1 MGVQQALGDMDVIA
15 VSDIEPGPLAVEEYR
30 YPDARQLGD
39 ISKIDWNEVGPVD
52 VICGGSPCFPAGA
65 LVLTDRGFTPIENIH
80 VGDRVLTHL
89 GRWKRVLATG
99 SRVADTIILHGQGT
113 DGIECTPNHPFL
125 AAHRR
130 QISTHRNGERY
141 RETRFIED
149 GWIPAA
155 DMTGRMWLNMGESE
169 PLPIPGFD
177 FTGCQVRNI
186 RLTRG
191 LMYFL
196 GRWLG
201 DGWLNIHKRHERR
214 NSIMKKVV
222 VCDSFDKE
230 NELRERLAPSGLH
243 FTITR
248 ERTGVRFCC
257 SSAALYDWIKA
268 NFGEKAYGKR
278 LPSWVYGLNR
288 EWRRALLD
296 GYRDS
301 DGHPTDHGWTAN
313 SVSREL
319 ILGMKA
325 LAASLGHS
333 AGVFSV
339 KKRREY
345 GIIEGRVVN
354 ERPQW
359 QLSVYDRS
367 RKSVICERGY
377 WGHVR
382 SVESGRRNV
391 RVYNLEVEDDN
402 SYTVDGIAVHNCTD
416 VSTAGKR
423 AGMVDGTR
431 SGLWSY
437 QADAVRALKPRII
450 QWENVNGSLSGRAAS
465 RLTVHRRE
473 SWLSRLHAA
482 GLCVCDWPEFDTDPA
497 FKRPS
502 VKAAVRE
509 RLDAAYL
516 PWLLEHECD
525 PATVRCASCGMPVY
539 ERTVDGWRA
548 GDERLDGAPAP
559 CMRALGRVLA
569 DLSRAGY
576 DCVWRVLEAAD
587 VGAPHHRA
595 RVFVTGFRRDLFAR
609 MHPTGD
615 PWASYDADLDVW
627 TTGQADLFGD
637 VDVFDGVWPKSGV
650 MVDGCAYRL
659 PDRMLALTSRPGVP
673 PATPKTSDAD
683 HAGPNQRYGAGD
695 SPLPAMVSGLDDGW
709 VLPTPTASDGMAE
722 NMRSSR
728 WTPGTRH
735 ALDLPRAIGM
745 MRGVNPDGLTPL
757 HTPRASRDAST
768 SENERLLPTPN
779 TMDALP
785 PHADIKALR
794 RSGMGRYANLRDEIS
809 LLPSPIARDGG
820 GGGAMEPER
829 KRAGRH
835 AVTLQDVTEAGGLLP
850 DGTIR

>member
-52 VICGGSPCFPAGA
+52 VICGGSPCQ
-65 LVLTDRGFTPIENIH
+65 
-80 VGDRVLTHL
+80 
-89 GRWKRVLATG
+89 
-99 SRVADTIILHGQGT
+99 S
-113 DGIECTPNHPFL
+113 
-125 AAHRR
+125 
-130 QISTHRNGERY
+130 
-141 RETRFIED
+141 
-149 GWIPAA
+149 
-155 DMTGRMWLNMGESE
+155 M
-169 PLPIPGFD
+169 
-177 FTGCQVRNI
+177 
-186 RLTRG
+186 
-191 LMYFL
+191 
-196 GRWLG
+196 
-201 DGWLNIHKRHERR
+201 
-214 NSIMKKVV
+214 
-222 VCDSFDKE
+222 SF
-230 NELRERLAPSGLH
+230 
-243 FTITR
+243 
-248 ERTGVRFCC
+248 
-257 SSAALYDWIKA
+257 
-268 NFGEKAYGKR
+268 
-278 LPSWVYGLNR
+278 
-288 EWRRALLD
+288 
-296 GYRDS
+296 
-301 DGHPTDHGWTAN
+301 
-313 SVSREL
+313 
-319 ILGMKA
+319 
-325 LAASLGHS
+325 
-333 AGVFSV
+333 
-339 KKRREY
+339 
-345 GIIEGRVVN
+345 
-354 ERPQW
+354 
-359 QLSVYDRS
+359 
-367 RKSVICERGY
+367 
-377 WGHVR
+377 
-382 SVESGRRNV
+382 
-391 RVYNLEVEDDN
+391 
-402 SYTVDGIAVHNCTD
+402 
-416 VSTAGKR
+416 AGKR
-423 AGMVDGTR
+423 AGMHDGTR

-437 QADAVRALKPRII
+437 QADAIRALQPRIAT
-450 QWENVNGSLSGRAAS
+450 WENVLGALGSSAS
-465 RLTVHRRE
+465 CRMSLMHRERYEKRLRE
-473 SWLSRLHAA
+473 HD
-482 GLCVCDWPEFDTDPA
+482 LCDCVFPEFDTDPA

-650 MVDGCAYRL
+650 MVDGRAYRL

-745 MRGVNPDGLTPL
+745 MRGVNPDGSTPL

-835 AVTLQDVTEAGGLLP
+835 AVTLQDVTEAGGLLS
-850 DGTIR
+850 DGTGA